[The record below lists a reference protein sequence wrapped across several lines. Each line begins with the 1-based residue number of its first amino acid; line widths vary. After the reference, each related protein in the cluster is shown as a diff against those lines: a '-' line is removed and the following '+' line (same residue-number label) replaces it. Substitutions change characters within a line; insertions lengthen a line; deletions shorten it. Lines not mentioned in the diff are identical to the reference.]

1 MDPVFWKKRWQ
12 ECNTGWH
19 SDQVNPI
26 LKRYW
31 NRLNLER
38 ETIVLVPLCG
48 KSRDLAWLAGQ
59 GHTVVGVEI
68 SDIAVHDFFRDLNV
82 TPETEKI
89 GALTLY
95 VYQNLRIW
103 HGDFFDL
110 EPGDIPKPDGIYDRA
125 ALIALPPDRRK
136 TYAADL
142 ISLSEPD
149 TQLLLLTFEYDQ
161 EEMAGPPFSVQASEV
176 DQLFGEH
183 FDIDLLYQHSILENR
198 PDFRKAGLTSLVE
211 KVYHIH
217 PNGV

>member
-12 ECNTGWH
+12 ECSTGWH
-19 SDQVNPI
+19 SDQVNPN
-26 LKRYW
+26 LKRHW
-31 NRLNLER
+31 SRLNLGPG
-38 ETIVLVPLCG
+38 TTVFVPLCG

-68 SDIAVHDFFRDLNV
+68 SDIAVHEFFRDLGV
-82 TPETEKI
+82 TPETGKI
-89 GALTLY
+89 GRFTRY
-95 VYQNLRIW
+95 VHQNIRIW

-110 EPGDIPKPDGIYDRA
+110 EPGDIPKPDAVYDRA
-125 ALIALPPDRRK
+125 ALIALPPNMRE

-142 ISLSEPD
+142 ISLSGPD

-183 FDIDLLYQHSILENR
+183 FEIDLLYRHPILEKR
-198 PDFRKAGLTSLVE
+198 PSFRNAGLTSLIE

-217 PNGV
+217 PIRA